1 MSQQLEFRISA
12 RDQASS
18 VVTSVQ
24 KKVLDFGKDIGRSIG
39 AALGP
44 IALVTM
50 AVQKIGEVMEQNA
63 QARKDAFDWG
73 ADLEK
78 SAGLLGVTVE
88 QMQAIEMAAENT
100 GRNVEE
106 VGKAFKLAADLIA
119 SAKAGNEQATASLRA
134 LGFDISKLNELKPQD
149 VIRALAGAMATVE
162 DPAKKGELA
171 IAALGKEAKNL
182 QAVLEKGFDFAAAF
196 ENVDGLSK
204 EEARNLRELQKEE
217 RARANRE
224 KLAKA
229 REEST
234 KRAIESGDQEI
245 IQAAI
250 AKGGV
255 DSAGNLAANPEVQAA
270 GREILRRRQAEADQR
285 KAKEDAQANIAAGGA
300 TPEQAAENLRKKIAD
315 DAARAEA
322 EAKAK
327 KEAEEAARKA
337 ERAKEKAAED
347 ALKPIKTAKPK
358 KEDVEAVAKT
368 AAVTVSSL
376 RAIGGGIAGEQVG
389 QFDVQQ
395 MQLDVQKQMRD
406 LLQDIKGNLKPPT
419 DFSKPVIDGM
429 TDYSGKSGVG
439 VA

>member
-18 VVTSVQ
+18 VVTAVQ
-24 KKVLDFGKDIGRSIG
+24 KKVMDFGKDIGRSIT

-50 AVQKIGEVMEQNA
+50 AIQKISEAMEQNA
-63 QARKDAFDWG
+63 QARKEAFDWG

-78 SAGLLGVTVE
+78 SAGVLGVTVE
-88 QMQAIEMAAENT
+88 QMQAIEIAAENT

-106 VGKAFKLAADLIA
+106 VGKAFKLAADLVA
-119 SAKAGNEQATASLRA
+119 SAKAGNEQSAASLRA
-134 LGFDISKLNELKPQD
+134 LGFDINKLNELKPQD

-182 QAVLEKGFDFAAAF
+182 QDVLEKGFDFAAAF
-196 ENVDGLSK
+196 ENMDGLSK

-234 KRAIESGDQEI
+234 RRAIESGDQEI

-250 AKGGV
+250 AVGGV
-255 DSAGNLAANPEVQAA
+255 VSAGNLASNTEVQKRV
-270 GREILRRRQAEADQR
+270 REILARRQKEDDAR
-285 KAKEDAQANIAAGGA
+285 KAKEAADANAAAGGA
-300 TPEQAAENLRKKIAD
+300 TPAQAASNLRQKIKD

-327 KEAEEAARKA
+327 KEAEEAARKK
-337 ERAKEKAAED
+337 ERAEEAAARE
-347 ALKPIKTAKPK
+347 AGKPIKAKKP
-358 KEDVEAVAKT
+358 EIEEVAKR

-389 QFDVQQ
+389 SFDVQQ

-406 LLQDIKGNLKPPT
+406 LLQDIKGNLRPPT

-429 TDYSGKSGVG
+429 TDFSGKTGNIG